1 MLCTDLSGMP
11 SFVRRLL
18 VGPATVSRSGL
29 ERESLALSEM
39 FSQKL
44 AGATIP
50 ALMQR
55 IPSELRSLACL
66 GESST
71 RMGDL
76 LGSPRVAR
84 QTFVSFLGPA
94 LFLLFSGWE

>member
-1 MLCTDLSGMP
+1 MLHPKLLLIFLAPPLFLLFSGRDWAYDVRVHSHVFGFDLSGMP

-50 ALMQR
+50 ALMHQ
-55 IPSELRSLACL
+55 IPSELRS
-66 GESST
+66 
-71 RMGDL
+71 
-76 LGSPRVAR
+76 
-84 QTFVSFLGPA
+84 
-94 LFLLFSGWE
+94 